1 VKGLLTGPPEDL
13 DYSIGNRE
21 WTMAAGT
28 TERDPDLKAAL
39 VPFQALPVIDAG
51 ALRGPPGIARDT
63 AVAALTRAARQ
74 IGFFYIANHGVPQTR
89 IDGFFDAMRAFF
101 ALPDEEKR
109 RTAFGRE
116 GKRMGYMAFGQQRTD
131 DDAEG
136 DLVEGYEIGL
146 DLAADDP
153 DADFPFYGPTP
164 WPAEPASFRKAMLRY
179 MAEMRPLGEAVLRG
193 LAEGLGLGPAAFAPF
208 LDKPILL
215 LSPRHYP
222 PQAGHITKK
231 RLGVGAH
238 TDYGFLTFVLQ
249 DAVGGLQVLG
259 ADRQWIEATPLE
271 GSFVCNIGELLEN
284 ATGGTLRATTHR
296 VINDSGRERYSCPF
310 FFNPSRHARV
320 APLPALT
327 GAEAKARYAPVEVG
341 PHYEAR
347 MRYEY

>member
-1 VKGLLTGPPEDL
+1 MAEPTTLL
-13 DYSIGNRE
+13 
-21 WTMAAGT
+21 
-28 TERDPDLKAAL
+28 DPDLKAAR
-39 VPFQALPVIDAG
+39 VPFEALPLIDAG
-51 ALRGPPGIARDT
+51 ALRRPAGPARDS
-63 AVAALTRAARQ
+63 AVAALGRAARE
-74 IGFFYIANHGVPQTR
+74 IGFFYVANHGVPEAC
-89 IDGFFDAMRAFF
+89 IDGSFEAMRGFF
-101 ALPDEEKR
+101 ARPEEDKR
-109 RTAFGRE
+109 RTAFARD

-146 DLAADDP
+146 DIPADDP
-153 DADFPFYGPTP
+153 DAEFPFYGPTP
-164 WPAEPASFRKAMLRY
+164 WPTEPQGFRAAMLDF
-179 MAEMRPLGEAVLRG
+179 MAEMRLLGEAVLRA
-193 LAEGLGLGPAAFAPF
+193 LAEGLGLGADAFDRF
-208 LDKPILL
+208 LEKPILL

-222 PQAGHITKK
+222 PQSGHITKK

-238 TDYGFLTFVLQ
+238 TDYGFVTFVLQ
-249 DAVGGLQVLG
+249 DEVGGLQVLG
-259 ADRQWIEATPLE
+259 ADGQWIEATPLA

-320 APLPALT
+320 APLTALA
-327 GAEAKARYAPVEVG
+327 GPDAAARYAPVEVG

>member
-1 VKGLLTGPPEDL
+1 MAD
-13 DYSIGNRE
+13 SIAR
-21 WTMAAGT
+21 
-28 TERDPDLKAAL
+28 RDPELKGAR
-39 VPFQALPVIDAG
+39 VPFEALPVIDAG
-51 ALRGPPGIARDT
+51 ALRGPDGPARDA
-63 AVAALTRAARQ
+63 AVAVLGQAARE
-74 IGFFYIANHGVPQTR
+74 IGFFYIADHGVSPTH
-89 IDGFFDAMRAFF
+89 IAGFFDAMRAFF
-101 ALPDEEKR
+101 ALPEEEKR

-146 DLAADDP
+146 DLPADDP

-164 WPAEPASFRKAMLRY
+164 WPAEPAGFREAMLGY
-179 MAEMRPLGEAVLRG
+179 MDEMRPLGEAVLRA
-193 LAEGLGLGPAAFAPF
+193 LAEGLGLGADAFNPF
-208 LDKPILL
+208 LEKPILL
-215 LSPRHYP
+215 LSPRRYP
-222 PQAGHITKK
+222 PQAGHITRK

-259 ADRQWIEATPLE
+259 ADGQWIEAMPLE

-320 APLPALT
+320 APLPALA
-327 GAEAKARYAPVEVG
+327 GAEAVARYAPVEVG
-341 PHYEAR
+341 LHYEAR

>member
-1 VKGLLTGPPEDL
+1 MKALLTGPPEDP
-13 DYSIGNRE
+13 DYLIGTRE

-28 TERDPDLKAAL
+28 AERDPDLKAAL
-39 VPFQALPVIDAG
+39 GPFEALPVIDAG
-51 ALRGPPGIARDT
+51 ALRGPPGNARDT

-74 IGFFYIANHGVPQTR
+74 IGFFYIANHGVPRDR
-89 IDGFFDAMRAFF
+89 IGGFFDAMRAFF
-101 ALPDEEKR
+101 ALPDAEKR
-109 RTAFGRE
+109 RTAFARD

-146 DLAADDP
+146 DIPADDP

-164 WPAEPASFRKAMLRY
+164 WPDAPAGFREAMLDY
-179 MAEMRPLGEAVLRG
+179 MAEMRPLGEAVLQA
-193 LAEGLGLGPAAFAPF
+193 LATGLGLSPDAFAPF
-208 LDKPILL
+208 LEKPILL

-249 DAVGGLQVLG
+249 DEVGGLQVLG
-259 ADRQWIEATPLE
+259 ADGAWIEATPLD

-284 ATGGTLRATTHR
+284 ATGGALRATTHR

-310 FFNPSRHARV
+310 FFNPSRHAHV
-320 APLPALT
+320 APLAELAGP
-327 GAEAKARYAPVEVG
+327 GAAERYSPVLVG

>member
-1 VKGLLTGPPEDL
+1 
-13 DYSIGNRE
+13 
-21 WTMAAGT
+21 MAASIA
-28 TERDPDLKAAL
+28 ERDPDLKAAL
-39 VPFQALPVIDAG
+39 VPFETLPVIDAA
-51 ALRGPPGIARDT
+51 ALRGPDGPARDA
-63 AVAALTRAARQ
+63 AVEALTHAARE
-74 IGFFYIANHGVPQTR
+74 IGFFYIGNHGVPQAR
-89 IDGFFDAMRAFF
+89 IDRFFEAMRAFF

-109 RTAFGRE
+109 RTAFARD

-131 DDAEG
+131 DDADG

-146 DLAADDP
+146 DIPADDP

-164 WPAEPASFRKAMLRY
+164 WPDAPAGFREAMLSY
-179 MAEMRPLGEAVLRG
+179 MAEMRPLGEAVLRA
-193 LAEGLGLGPAAFAPF
+193 LAEGLGLAPHAFAPF

-222 PQAGHITKK
+222 PQSGHITRK

-249 DAVGGLQVLG
+249 DEVGGLQVLAADG
-259 ADRQWIEATPLE
+259 AWIEATPLD

-284 ATGGTLRATTHR
+284 ATGGALRATTHR
-296 VINDSGRERYSCPF
+296 VINDSGHERYSCPF
-310 FFNPSRHARV
+310 FFNPSRHAKV
-320 APLPALT
+320 APLPALA
-327 GAEAKARYAPVEVG
+327 GSEKAKRYAPVRVG